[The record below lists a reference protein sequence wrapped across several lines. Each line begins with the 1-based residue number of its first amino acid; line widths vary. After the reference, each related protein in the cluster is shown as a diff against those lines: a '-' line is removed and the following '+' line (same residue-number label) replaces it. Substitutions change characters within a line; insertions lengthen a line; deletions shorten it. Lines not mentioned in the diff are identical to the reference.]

1 MYSHREESALRSA
14 LDAGLRGQKAA
25 PSDRRRVVLVS
36 LFAMQARCRGAAQ
49 AAREQAERAR
59 AIAERLE
66 RAANAHEVDAAKI
79 RGLAARVKR
88 EGLPVGVEQYCPRGW
103 LELTG

>member
-14 LDAGLRGQKAA
+14 FDAGLRGQRKA
-25 PSDRRRVVLVS
+25 PSDRRRVVLVA

-49 AAREQAERAR
+49 AAREQAARAR
-59 AIAERLE
+59 AIAERLD
-66 RAANAHEVDAAKI
+66 AAAQAHEADAEKI
-79 RGLAARVKR
+79 RGLARRVR
-88 EGLPVGVEQYCPRGW
+88 AEGLPEGLARYCPRGW

>member
-1 MYSHREESALRSA
+1 MYTHREESALRSA

-36 LFAMQARCRGAAQ
+36 LFAMQARARGAAQ

-66 RAANAHEVDAAKI
+66 RAANAHEADAAKI
-79 RGLAARVKR
+79 RGLAGRVKR
-88 EGLPVGVEQYCPRGW
+88 EGLPAGLATYCPRGW
-103 LELTG
+103 LELAG